1 MKIYLDSYG
10 VKLWLTIALAFSNCL
25 ACLLFFFGVVL
36 ANTGTPTNPILYYF
50 TIGGLLTLWALSG
63 IALSFV
69 AWNVFKMRYEIADR
83 KLEERIAN

>member
-25 ACLLFFFGVVL
+25 ACLIFFFGGVL
-36 ANTGTPTNPILYYF
+36 GNPGTPTDPIFYYF
-50 TIGGLLTLWALSG
+50 ITIGLLSLFALSG
-63 IALSFV
+63 IVLSFV